1 LKREYSSKVDK
12 MKADLVIKNIKK
24 LYTLKGPNRAR
35 IKDEMK
41 EVGLIEDGVIAVK
54 DDSII
59 YVGQGELPKDFETHE
74 NTVVIDARDKTVIP
88 GLVDSH
94 THLVHSGSRENEL
107 AMKLRGAKY
116 LEILAAGGGIH
127 STVEA
132 TRNATFSELYNQAKK
147 SLDIMLSYGVT
158 TVEAKSGYG
167 IDDFDTEL
175 KQMEVAVKLNE
186 DHPVDVVSTFL
197 GAHAVPKR
205 YKDNPD
211 DFVRILIDDMIP
223 EVSRRKLAVFCDVFC
238 EEGVFDIAQT
248 RKILEAGLQ
257 YGLIPKIH
265 ADEIE
270 PMGGAELAAEIG
282 CISADHLVAASERGI
297 EMMAEK
303 GVIANLLPGTSFYLQ
318 SGKHARARK
327 MIDSGVPVSISTDY
341 NPGSCPTENMQ
352 LVMSFASLLY
362 KMTPEEVLT
371 ASTING
377 AASLKLENKIG
388 SIEVGK
394 KADILVLDSPNF
406 DYVIYHFGINHTLYV
421 IKNGKL
427 VLDRQKGF

>member
-1 LKREYSSKVDK
+1 LKREYSNKVDK
-12 MKADLVIKNIKK
+12 MKVDLVVKNIKN
-24 LYTLKGPNRAR
+24 LYTLKGPNRPR

-41 EVGLIEDGVIAVK
+41 EVGLIEDGIVAVK
-54 DDSII
+54 GDKIV
-59 YVGQGELPKDFETHE
+59 YVGHKDLPKDFEIREDT
-74 NTVVIDARDKTVIP
+74 TVIDAKGKTVIP

-94 THLVHSGSRENEL
+94 THLVHGGSRENEL
-107 AMKLRGAKY
+107 AMKLKGAKY
-116 LEILAAGGGIH
+116 LEILEAGGGIH

-132 TRNATFSELYNQAKK
+132 TKNATFSELYDKAKK

-167 IDDFDTEL
+167 IDDFDTEI
-175 KQMEVAVKLNE
+175 KQMEVALKLNE
-186 DHPVDVVSTFL
+186 DHSVDIVSTFL
-197 GAHAVPKR
+197 GAHAIPKK
-205 YKDNPD
+205 YKENPD
-211 DFVRILIDDMIP
+211 DFVNILIDEMIP
-223 EVSRRKLAVFCDVFC
+223 EVSKRNLAVFCDVFC
-238 EEGVFDIAQT
+238 EEGVFNIEQT
-248 RKILEAGLQ
+248 RRILEAGKK

-282 CISADHLVAASERGI
+282 CITADHLVAASDRGI

-318 SGKHARARK
+318 SGKHARARQ
-327 MIDSGVPVSISTDY
+327 MIDYGVPVSLSTDY

-352 LVMSFASLLY
+352 LIMSIASLVY

-377 AASLKLENKIG
+377 AASLNLEEKIG

-394 KADILVLDSPNF
+394 KADILVLDTPNF
-406 DYVIYHFGINHTLYV
+406 DYIIYHFGINHTLYV
-421 IKNGKL
+421 IKDGKL
-427 VLDRQKGF
+427 VFNR